1 MNRICIIGGGAAGI
15 TAALSAAQ
23 ENPHAQITILEGLDR
38 IGKKILATGNGRC
51 NLTNETISP
60 EHYHTRQPER
70 LAQLLGDMPT
80 SRTLDF
86 FQSIGLYCTT
96 EEMGRI
102 YPYCR
107 QASMVLDVL
116 LLALQRAGIQVICGC
131 KVNHLVPQKN
141 GWTIQTEQGQEF
153 HADAVILTT
162 GGKAAP
168 KQGSTGSGYPI
179 AVRLGHH
186 YSKLYPCLVP
196 LQCKSPVLKGLK
208 GIRINCNAKLYE
220 GKKKRAEEFGEI
232 QLTDYGLSGIPA
244 LQLSCCL
251 EDFTKGADYSVSLD
265 IFPDWSYDTL
275 HALIRQRIRQYP
287 QDTLEAFLLGLVN
300 KRILFA
306 LCKTL
311 RIEPLSRT
319 AETLTK
325 QEIDQ
330 LVSACK
336 GWKFPIT
343 GTLAWDHA
351 QVTGG
356 GIALDEIRDDFSSI
370 YQRGLYLAGEILDV
384 AGDCGGYNLHWAWCS
399 GMTAGKAAA
408 GFVRKRGNMQ

>member
-1 MNRICIIGGGAAGI
+1 MNRIFIIGGGAAGI

-51 NLTNETISP
+51 NLTNEMILP

-70 LAQLLGDMPT
+70 LMQLLCDMPT

-86 FQSIGLYCTT
+86 FQSVGLYCTT

-131 KVNHLVPQKN
+131 KVNHLIPQKN
-141 GWTIQTEQGQEF
+141 GWRIQTEQGQEF

-162 GGKAAP
+162 GGKATP

-186 YSKLYPCLVP
+186 YSRLYPCLVP

-208 GIRINCNAKLYE
+208 GIRVNCGARLFV
-220 GKKKRAEEFGEI
+220 GKKKRADEFGEM

-251 EDFTKGADYSVSLD
+251 EDFAKGADYSVSLD
-265 IFPDWSYDTL
+265 LFPDWTYDAL
-275 HALIRQRIRQYP
+275 HTLIRQRIQQYP
-287 QDTLEAFLLGLVN
+287 QDTLDTFLLGLIN

-306 LCKTL
+306 ICKTL
-311 RIEPLSRT
+311 CIEPLSRT

-330 LVSACK
+330 LVSTCK
-336 GWKFPIT
+336 SWKFPIV

-356 GIALDEIRDDFSSI
+356 GIALDEIRNDFSSI

-408 GFVRKRGNMQ
+408 GFVRGHEKML